1 MPAVVRWF
9 NNLPIIAKAFTAP
22 ALLLVCLILLG
33 ERSYIVVN
41 KTAEG
46 LTSFLQSDLPRR
58 LALRDL
64 GDAMSG
70 AQLRLFRY
78 VSWLNSG
85 VSADRL
91 RLAEKEI
98 QTENVNISKK
108 IETILDRNDLK
119 SNERSAVEAIK
130 ADWRKFL
137 DLSNTSIEM
146 GSVQASM
153 AVMMLGEADD
163 MLLKLAQKIS
173 DMSQSLTYSSEVF
186 AASMVE
192 ESRRSQKI
200 LVGGIALAVLLS
212 VFVSI
217 TVAFSIARPVREVTK
232 VMQAISNGNLEAEI
246 HFRNRRDE
254 VGRMVESIAIFRENA
269 VEMRTL
275 EAHQKEEQ
283 QKNIEARRTE
293 LQILESDFELTVK
306 SIASRLKDAAIKMR
320 NSATVLADSAGG
332 TRGQSDMMRK
342 IVEATSANVGAVAG
356 ATQELSVSIRDVAN
370 RVIEATEL
378 VGFTAAETQRAG
390 GEIEQL
396 AQATEQITSIL
407 DLIQAIASQTNL
419 LALNA
424 TIEAARAGELGKG
437 FAVVAA
443 EVKSLANQTGR
454 AADDISTRIAA
465 VRSSCTIVV
474 GSIKSIIETMRNAQ
488 NLSTVMAAAVEQQ
501 ANATKEIAQSADFA
515 KSGMQNVSEK
525 LQLLVGAANET
536 DETSKNVRTETE
548 KLLKDAATLN
558 EQVDGFLAHVR
569 AA

>member
-370 RVIEATEL
+370 RVIEASEL

-488 NLSTVMAAAVEQQ
+488 NLSTAMAAAVEQQ
-501 ANATKEIAQSADFA
+501 ASATKEIAQSADFA

>member
-46 LTSFLQSDLPRR
+46 LTSFLQSDLPRSV
-58 LALRDL
+58 ALRDL

-108 IETILDRNDLK
+108 IETILGRNDLK

-130 ADWRKFL
+130 EDWRKFL

-173 DMSQSLTYSSEVF
+173 DISQSVTYSSEVF

-246 HFRNRRDE
+246 HFGNRRDE
-254 VGRMVESIAIFRENA
+254 VGRMVESIAIVRENA

-356 ATQELSVSIRDVAN
+356 ATQELS
-370 RVIEATEL
+370 
-378 VGFTAAETQRAG
+378 
-390 GEIEQL
+390 
-396 AQATEQITSIL
+396 
-407 DLIQAIASQTNL
+407 
-419 LALNA
+419 
-424 TIEAARAGELGKG
+424 
-437 FAVVAA
+437 
-443 EVKSLANQTGR
+443 
-454 AADDISTRIAA
+454 
-465 VRSSCTIVV
+465 
-474 GSIKSIIETMRNAQ
+474 
-488 NLSTVMAAAVEQQ
+488 
-501 ANATKEIAQSADFA
+501 
-515 KSGMQNVSEK
+515 
-525 LQLLVGAANET
+525 
-536 DETSKNVRTETE
+536 
-548 KLLKDAATLN
+548 
-558 EQVDGFLAHVR
+558 
-569 AA
+569 